1 MLVGTPSSSRELTI
15 EYLRTLPSIRERC
28 GRVHDLAKQGNL
40 QYFNYHPEKEE
51 NVTDYCISII
61 RRDYGDNVSA
71 VSTSHSHTPHG
82 RWRHLDAGVSR
93 VAPLITQ
100 WDALEPPP
108 DRKEKTKRL
117 IDLFLVSV
125 LLDAGA
131 GNNWSYR
138 DETSGQSFTRS
149 EGLGVASFNMFKEGF
164 FSGDIHQPHRVDA
177 KGLEQVTTE
186 KTAQVMQVTS
196 DNPMVG
202 LEGRASLLV
211 NLSHALKSNP
221 TFFGAEGRPGNMIDF
236 LESESI
242 ADGPNRRV
250 PLAALWHALVS
261 GLAPIWPTDRTTL
274 GGVPL
279 GDVWPCEA
287 LKADAQAEG
296 DELVPFH
303 KLTGWTTYSLIEP
316 IEKILGW
323 TFDGLEDMTGL
334 PEYRNGGLLV
344 DLGVL
349 SLKPLAIPASYYP
362 SASSPIPRLPP
373 SHPAIVEWRALTV
386 IELDRIAEQ
395 IRDKLNLSKEQ
406 LTLAQVLE
414 SATWKGGREIAKEKR
429 PESGGP
435 PIEIVSDG
443 TVF

>member
-1 MLVGTPSSSRELTI
+1 MFVGALSSSREQTI

-28 GRVHDLAKQGNL
+28 GRVHDLAKQGKL
-40 QYFNYHPEKEE
+40 KYFGYHPDREE
-51 NVTDYCISII
+51 QVADYCIRIIKRDFGDDFSII
-61 RRDYGDNVSA
+61 P
-71 VSTSHSHTPHG
+71 PHG

-93 VAPLITQ
+93 IAPLVAR
-100 WDALEPPP
+100 WDTLEPPP

-131 GNNWSYR
+131 GNDWIYR
-138 DETSGQSFTRS
+138 DEASGKSFSRS
-149 EGLGVASFNMFKEGF
+149 EGLGVASFNMFMEGF
-164 FSGDIHQPHRVDA
+164 FSGDDYQPHRVDA
-177 KGLEQVTTE
+177 KGLELITTQE
-186 KTAQVMQVTS
+186 TARAMQVSS

-211 NLSHALKSNP
+211 NLSHALKNNP
-221 TFFGAEGRPGNMIDF
+221 TFFGAEGRPGNMLDY
-236 LESESI
+236 LESESTT
-242 ADGPNRRV
+242 DGPNRRV
-250 PLAALWHALVS
+250 PLAALWHVLVS
-261 GLAPIWPTDRTTL
+261 GLTPIWPTDRTTL

-279 GDVWPCEA
+279 GDVWPCDA
-287 LKADAQAEG
+287 LKAVALAEG

-316 IEKILGW
+316 IEKILEW
-323 TFDGLEDMTGL
+323 RFDGLEDMTGL

-349 SLKPLAIPASYYP
+349 SLKPEAITKAYYP

-373 SHPAIVEWRALTV
+373 SHPAIVEWRAMTV
-386 IELDRIAEQ
+386 IELDRIADL
-395 IRDKLNLSKEQ
+395 IRAKLNLSREK

-414 SATWKGGREIAKEKR
+414 SATWKGGREIAKDKR

>member
-1 MLVGTPSSSRELTI
+1 MLAGTLNSSRELMI

-28 GRVHDLAKQGNL
+28 GRVHDLAKQDKL
-40 QYFNYHPEKEE
+40 QYFVYHPEKEE
-51 NVTDYCISII
+51 DVINFCIRII
-61 RRDYGDNVSA
+61 QRDYGDDL
-71 VSTSHSHTPHG
+71 STIPPHG
-82 RWRHLDAGVSR
+82 RWRHLDAGTSR
-93 VAPLITQ
+93 IAPLIAH

-108 DRKEKTKRL
+108 NREEKTKRL

-131 GNNWSYR
+131 GNDWSYH
-138 DETSGQSFTRS
+138 DETSGKSFSRS
-149 EGLGVASFNMFKEGF
+149 EGLGVASFNMFREGF
-164 FSGDIHQPHRVDA
+164 FSGDARQPHQVDA
-177 KGLEQVTTE
+177 KGLERITVEQ
-186 KTAQVMQVTS
+186 TAQAMQVS
-196 DNPMVG
+196 SGNPMVG

-221 TFFGAEGRPGNMIDF
+221 TFFGVEGRPGNMIDY

-242 ADGPNRRV
+242 PDGPTRRV
-250 PLAALWHALVS
+250 PLAALWYVLVS
-261 GLAPIWPTDRTTL
+261 GLTPIWPTDRTTL

-287 LKADAQAEG
+287 LKTNAAIEG

-303 KLTGWTTYSLIEP
+303 KLTGWITYSLIEP

-323 TFDGLEDMTGL
+323 KFDGLEDMTGL

-344 DLGVL
+344 DLGVI
-349 SLKPLAIPASYYP
+349 SLKPLAIPASCYP
-362 SASSPIPRLPP
+362 SASSRIPRLPP
-373 SHPAIVEWRALTV
+373 SHPAIVEWRAMTV
-386 IELDRIAEQ
+386 IELDRIADQ
-395 IRDKLNLSKEQ
+395 IRVKLNLSKEQ

-435 PIEIVSDG
+435 PIEIISDG